1 MATHDDRL
9 RVNYGN
15 GEPDA
20 APGSGAREN
29 GPQPAIRPPFDTA
42 LTADERRVTDFL
54 DKWQPILRIKHWEIE
69 IHWGT
74 PPSDGCDASIWL
86 SKQYPS
92 ARLFLDENWKDW
104 DEVHF
109 TRTIIHELLH
119 IVMRD
124 MDFVIVHLLEDQ
136 LHRDV
141 DSMIR
146 KAFLQAEEAAIEIL
160 SRAFTQLEFR

>member
-1 MATHDDRL
+1 MASHGDEL
-9 RVNYGN
+9 RVTFDN
-15 GEPDA
+15 GSPDTA
-20 APGSGAREN
+20 AGSGAREN
-29 GPQPAIRPPFDTA
+29 GSQPPVRPPFDTA

-74 PPSDGCDASIWL
+74 QPSDGCDASIWL

-92 ARLFLDENWKDW
+92 AKLFLADDWKDW
-104 DEVHF
+104 DEVRF
-109 TRTIIHELLH
+109 TRTLIHELLH

-141 DSMIR
+141 DSLIR
-146 KAFLQAEEAAIEIL
+146 KAFLQAEESTIEVL